1 MSKNKLSFSIK
12 NLIVGVLGIAVLS
25 LIFTNIKDAFFGT
38 SFQISTAA
46 NGATLNDNFLPLSG
60 MAHGAIELLVNGR
73 SINMDRKGNFE
84 DAIILSSGY
93 NIVEVALK
101 DRFGKTETKT
111 YHWVVEP
118 ASMVAQSGEII
129 K

>member
-12 NLIVGVLGIAVLS
+12 NSIIGILGIAILTLV
-25 LIFTNIKDAFFGT
+25 FANIKDAFFGT
-38 SFQISTAA
+38 SFQIVTAS
-46 NGATLNDNFLPLSG
+46 NGTTLNDNFLPLSG
-60 MAHGAIELLVNGR
+60 IAHGAIELLINGR
-73 SINMDRKGNFE
+73 SVNMDRKGNFE

-111 YHWVVEP
+111 YQWVVEP

-129 K
+129 N